1 MIGSKRPS
9 GKRAKARGGAGE
21 GCVDDLRLRYLH
33 SCQGP
38 VQARPGGAH
47 QAVLRKKVTMNDS
60 NTKPGTTA
68 GSKDDV
74 KTILGTAKTI
84 AAVKK
89 K

>member
-1 MIGSKRPS
+1 
-9 GKRAKARGGAGE
+9 
-21 GCVDDLRLRYLH
+21 
-33 SCQGP
+33 
-38 VQARPGGAH
+38 
-47 QAVLRKKVTMNDS
+47 MNDS

-68 GSKDDV
+68 GSKNDV